1 VSPVA
6 IAIVALAPLIAI
18 PLIGSLVCLLLSLVS
33 GWQRLAARYP
43 ATQPA
48 RGARFGAQSAGIGGV
63 SYRNCLTIHVAADGL
78 FLSMPIILRVGHPP
92 LFIPW
97 HAATKQETVKFLWS
111 ERVRLE
117 IGSPPIGRLQLE
129 PRVLEARNQAQGG
142 ASR

>member
-1 VSPVA
+1 VNPVA
-6 IAIVALAPLIAI
+6 IAIIALAPLVAI

-48 RGARFGAQSAGIGGV
+48 HGTRLRAQSAGIGGV

-78 FLSMPIILRVGHPP
+78 FLSMPFILRVGHAP

-97 HAATKQETVKFLWS
+97 HAVSKQETVKFLWS
-111 ERVRLE
+111 EMVRLE
-117 IGSPPIGRLQLE
+117 IGSPPIARVQLD
-129 PRVLEARNQAQGG
+129 PRVLEARNQAPGG